1 MHATRRDES
10 QTDYL
15 AVSSRA
21 TSTPTIAITTNS
33 STSVTPRVVMERGQF
48 TALAESIAAAGA
60 PQDAFLAQSRPLD

>member
-33 STSVTPRVVMERGQF
+33 STSVKPRLWRENTMFPSSDKATGN
-48 TALAESIAAAGA
+48 L
-60 PQDAFLAQSRPLD
+60 